1 MATALITGASAGIG
15 RELARC
21 FAADG
26 HDLVLV
32 ARRQERLDE
41 LASELRSRFR
51 VQAHAIACDLTQV
64 QAIDGLLRRLQEL
77 GLEIEFLVNNAG
89 AGVSGAFAELEL
101 NRQLEFL
108 ELNVTAVLRLTR
120 ALLPAML
127 ARRHGRILNVGS
139 TAGFQPG
146 PFLASYYASKA
157 YLNSFSEAL
166 HFELRDTGV
175 SVTLSCPGPT
185 LTEFAELAGIEQ
197 SRLFQLSAARADR
210 VARQAYAA
218 MLRGRALVIHGAL
231 NWLGVQLL
239 RISPRAAVRWVTAAL
254 NRSANA
260 TDRVRKPDQTLQ
272 GRR

>member
-26 HDLVLV
+26 HDVVLV
-32 ARRQERLDE
+32 ARRRERLDE
-41 LASELRSRFR
+41 LANELRSRFQIR
-51 VQAHAIACDLTQV
+51 AHAIACDLTQAS
-64 QAIDGLLRRLQEL
+64 AIDALLRRLQEL

-89 AGVSGAFAELEL
+89 AGVSGSFAELEL
-101 NRQLEFL
+101 GRQLEFL

-120 ALLPAML
+120 ALLPPML
-127 ARRHGRILNVGS
+127 ARRRGRILNVGS

-157 YLNSFSEAL
+157 YVNSFSEAL

-185 LTEFAELAGIEQ
+185 LTEFAGLAGIEH
-197 SRLFQLSAARADR
+197 SRLFQLSAAPADR

-231 NWLGVQLL
+231 NRFGVQLL

-254 NRSANA
+254 NRSVSAPEEA
-260 TDRVRKPDQTLQ
+260 RGQDRTSR
-272 GRR
+272 GG

>member
-127 ARRHGRILNVGS
+127 ARRL
-139 TAGFQPG
+139 P
-146 PFLASYYASKA
+146 
-157 YLNSFSEAL
+157 
-166 HFELRDTGV
+166 
-175 SVTLSCPGPT
+175 
-185 LTEFAELAGIEQ
+185 
-197 SRLFQLSAARADR
+197 
-210 VARQAYAA
+210 
-218 MLRGRALVIHGAL
+218 
-231 NWLGVQLL
+231 
-239 RISPRAAVRWVTAAL
+239 SPPR
-254 NRSANA
+254 
-260 TDRVRKPDQTLQ
+260 
-272 GRR
+272 